1 MKATR
6 LNYPRVSETMGTSVF
21 YESATSKMRA
31 ANDAERHK
39 PNNTVPP
46 PIENKPLPM
55 PGAAAARALKQKTT
69 HFKAPSISVAPSEAV
84 LKSATVQ
91 FRENRRMALNIAV
104 RHAFC
109 AIFIVSVLLTS
120 NIQLR
125 FAEHQ
130 CSGTFSCYSN
140 YPGRRARTDYA
151 GFSGKASS
159 FFQSLFYFFSSILT
173 VEACVA
179 ALSSATA

>member
-39 PNNTVPP
+39 LNNTVPP
-46 PIENKPLPM
+46 PVENKPLPM
-55 PGAAAARALKQKTT
+55 PGAAARALKTNKY
-69 HFKAPSISVAPSEAV
+69 KAPTISVTPSEAV

-104 RHAFC
+104 RQR
-109 AIFIVSVLLTS
+109 I
-120 NIQLR
+120 
-125 FAEHQ
+125 
-130 CSGTFSCYSN
+130 
-140 YPGRRARTDYA
+140 
-151 GFSGKASS
+151 ASP
-159 FFQSLFYFFSSILT
+159 I
-173 VEACVA
+173 
-179 ALSSATA
+179 